1 MSRVFN
7 PVYSSTSDGP
17 DITLC
22 RILEAVGVL
31 ANPSSNGTQSFTR
44 VSTASTNAVV
54 VKESA
59 GNVYNFMAINVTN
72 AHTYVKFYDKA
83 TAPDPAVDTPDY
95 IIPLHKDSSVSLAL
109 GIAPFR
115 FHNGISIAIV
125 STATDGGAV
134 GAGDV
139 VLSLTYI

>member
-22 RILEAVGVL
+22 RILEAAGTL
-31 ANPSSNGTQSFTR
+31 ANPSSNGTMPFTR

-54 VKESA
+54 VKASG
-59 GNVYNFMAINVTN
+59 GNVYNFMAINVAN
-72 AHTYVKFYDKA
+72 AHSYVKFYDMA
-83 TAPDPAVDTPDY
+83 TTPDPAVDSPDY
-95 IIPLHKDSSVSLAL
+95 IIPLHKDTSVSLAL

-115 FHNGISIAIV
+115 FSNGIAIAIV

-139 VLSLTYI
+139 VLSMTYI